1 MKEFALTPVFDQ
13 NAPLYR
19 QLYRYLAGE
28 IQSGHLPAGTKLPSK
43 RQLCAHLGL
52 SMSTIETAYGLLSA
66 EGYITA
72 KPRSGFAVCDE
83 LPFSN
88 LEKTEQTAPP
98 LPAPPVPHTY
108 DYAFSTG
115 AVDTSVFPFS
125 LWARISKEAVYQNPD
140 LLQPGHPQGD
150 LPLRKALADFLRQYR
165 GVNCAPEQIIIGAGL
180 DYLLG
185 LVMQLLPADAGVALE
200 DPGYPA
206 AYDTVTRYGR
216 TPLPLSADE
225 AGMRPDLLEASGACA
240 ALVTPSHQFPL
251 GTTMPLSRRA
261 QLLRWAS
268 ERPERWILEDDYDS
282 EFRYSSHPIPALQ
295 GLDKQGRVVYLGTF
309 SRSIAPSIRVAYLI
323 LPPRLLERYYAI
335 FPRASCT
342 VSRFEQEALR
352 RFLTQGSYTAHLRRM
367 NNLYRRRL
375 ATVSTLLS
383 DAFPD
388 GVIFGSEAGLHFL
401 FALPRFSE
409 AELKSRAR
417 EQGIDVHGLSEYCR
431 NDCPVPSTL
440 VLGFAG
446 LEETAAASAVERL
459 KTAWDT

>member
-1 MKEFALTPVFDQ
+1 MKEFALTPAFDQ
-13 NAPLYR
+13 SAPLYR

-28 IQSGHLPAGTKLPSK
+28 IQLGHLSAGTKLPSK

-52 SMSTIETAYGLLSA
+52 SMSTVETAYGLLAA
-66 EGYITA
+66 EGYIIA
-72 KPRSGFAVCDE
+72 KPRSGFAVCDV
-83 LPFSN
+83 LPFSS
-88 LEKTEQTAPP
+88 LEQTKQNAPP
-98 LPAPPVPHTY
+98 LPAPSAPHIY

-150 LPLRKALADFLRQYR
+150 LPFRQALTDFLRQYR
-165 GVNCAPEQIIIGAGL
+165 GVNCAPEQVIIGAGL

-185 LVMQLLPADAGVALE
+185 LVMQLLPAGAGVALE

-206 AYDTVTRYGR
+206 AYDTVTRYSR
-216 TPLPLSADE
+216 TPLSLSADE

-261 QLLRWAS
+261 QLLRWAG
-268 ERPERWILEDDYDS
+268 EHPERWILEDDYDS

-295 GLDKQGRVVYLGTF
+295 GLDKLGRVVYLGTF

-323 LPPRLLERYYAI
+323 LPPLLLERYYAI
-335 FPRASCT
+335 FPRAACT

-375 ATVSTLLS
+375 STVSGLLS
-383 DAFPD
+383 NAFPD
-388 GVIFGSEAGLHFL
+388 GVISGAEAGLHFL
-401 FALPRFSE
+401 FTLPRFPE

-417 EQGIDVHGLSEYCR
+417 AQGVEVHGLSEYCR

-446 LEETAAASAVERL
+446 LDGPAAASAVERL
-459 KTAWDT
+459 KAAWDT

>member
-1 MKEFALTPVFDQ
+1 MKEFALTPVFHQ

-19 QLYRYLAGE
+19 QLYRYLAEE

-43 RQLCAHLGL
+43 RQLCSHLGI
-52 SMSTIETAYGLLSA
+52 SMSTVETVYGLLTA
-66 EGYITA
+66 EGYIIS
-72 KPRSGFAVCDE
+72 KPRSGFCVCDT
-83 LPFSN
+83 LPFSSLDN
-88 LEKTEQTAPP
+88 PEQSAPP
-98 LPAPPVPHTY
+98 LPTPPVPLHY
-108 DYAFSTG
+108 DYTFSTG
-115 AVDTSVFPFS
+115 AVDTSVVPFS
-125 LWARISKEAVYQNPD
+125 LWARISKEAVYENPN

-150 LPLRKALADFLRQYR
+150 LPLRKVLADFLRQYR

-185 LVMQLLPADAGVALE
+185 LVMQLLPEGGGVALE

-206 AYDTVTRYGR
+206 AHDTISRYGR
-216 TPLPLSADE
+216 VPLPLSADE

-251 GTTMPLSRRA
+251 GITMPLTRRA
-261 QLLRWAS
+261 QLLHWAS
-268 ERPERWILEDDYDS
+268 EAPERWILEDDYDS
-282 EFRYSSHPIPALQ
+282 EFRYSTHPIPALQ

-323 LPPRLLERYYAI
+323 LPPLLLERYYRM

-352 RFLTQGSYTAHLRRM
+352 RFLSQGGYTAHLRRM

-375 ATVSTLLS
+375 SSVTAALSNAFS
-383 DAFPD
+383 DASIS
-388 GVIFGSEAGLHFL
+388 GAEAGLHFL
-401 FALPRFSE
+401 FTLPRFSE
-409 AELKSRAR
+409 EELRAR
-417 EQGIDVHGLSEYCR
+417 AANHGVLVHGLSEYCR
-431 NDCPVPSTL
+431 EACPHPSTL

-446 LEETAAASAVERL
+446 LDETAVHGAIRQL
-459 KTAWDT
+459 KTAWSP